1 MYSKLRILS
10 KILCPYF
17 SLSMFIKLV
26 NFFGEIVGSLRLFWF
41 FKKVEVKKF

>member
-1 MYSKLRILS
+1 MDNLSELLFRVEQMYSKLRILA

-26 NFFGEIVGSLRLFWF
+26 NFLE
-41 FKKVEVKKF
+41 K